1 MVKFFCDR
9 CGAEVENL
17 DALLE
22 LSIDVTERPNRSLWT
37 WRSEVCRE
45 CYDLLKEEINSRII
59 APPAAEENKRKGARK
74 VAS

>member
-22 LSIDVTERPNRSLWT
+22 LSIDVTERPNHSVWSWHT
-37 WRSEVCRE
+37 EVCRE
-45 CYDLLKEEINSRII
+45 CYELLKEEINTRIMS
-59 APPAAEENKRKGARK
+59 PPVAEENRRRGARK
-74 VAS
+74 AAS

>member
-22 LSIDVTERPNRSLWT
+22 ISIDVTERPNHSVWS
-37 WRSEVCRE
+37 WRSEVCQD
-45 CYDLLKEEINSRII
+45 CYDTMKEDINNRII
-59 APPAAEENKRKGARK
+59 APPVVEDNKKRGTRKAA
-74 VAS
+74 S

>member
-22 LSIDVTERPNRSLWT
+22 LSIDVTERPNRSVWN
-37 WRSEVCRE
+37 WRAEVCRE
-45 CYDLLKEEINSRII
+45 CHDTFKEEIQTRII
-59 APPAAEENKRKGARK
+59 APPVVEENKRKGARK

>member
-22 LSIDVTERPNRSLWT
+22 FLIEASERPNRAVWS
-37 WRSEVCRE
+37 WRAEVCQE
-45 CYDLLKEEINSRII
+45 CYEAMKEDINNRIVV
-59 APPAAEENKRKGARK
+59 PPVIEETRKRNVRKAA
-74 VAS
+74 S

>member
-9 CGAEVENL
+9 CGVEVENL

-22 LSIDVTERPNRSLWT
+22 FSIAVSERPNHLIWN
-37 WRSEVCRE
+37 WRAEVCHG
-45 CYDLLKEEINSRII
+45 CYATMKEEIGSRLV
-59 APPAAEENKRKGARK
+59 ALPLSEETKKKPVRK

>member
-22 LSIDVTERPNRSLWT
+22 ISIDVTERPHHSVWS
-37 WRSEVCRE
+37 WRSEVCQD
-45 CYDLLKEEINSRII
+45 CYDTMKEDINNRLI
-59 APPAAEENKRKGARK
+59 APPVVEDNKKRGARK
-74 VAS
+74 AAS